1 MRNKYLEKLASVSK
15 GAIIGA
21 TAGAVGSLFTGEK
34 NNTKRD
40 KLKRGLAGAAVGSI
54 VGGAVGLAK
63 KKEPLHL
70 TTREPINPS
79 HPPHSTV
86 SEPPHSTVSE
96 PPHSTVSEPP
106 HSTVSEPP
114 HSRLSFGKKM
124 PDGSFHHILRTHAE
138 GVKAFNEV
146 LKVPGT
152 HHFYSDGRIV
162 ASRGKVKQVTLY
174 VPNMNNMS
182 YPQKMA
188 EIKKLK
194 KKFA

>member
-54 VGGAVGLAK
+54 VGGAVGLTK

-79 HPPHSTV
+79 H
-86 SEPPHSTVSE
+86 